1 MNKQTKRKV
10 GQLFK
15 SFLKKTILH
24 DVQEIL
30 ILQFIESRKKF
41 KKQKLVKICLVHLKI
56 AFN

>member
-30 ILQFIESRKKF
+30 ILQFIESRKKL
-41 KKQKLVKICLVHLKI
+41 KKQKW
-56 AFN
+56 